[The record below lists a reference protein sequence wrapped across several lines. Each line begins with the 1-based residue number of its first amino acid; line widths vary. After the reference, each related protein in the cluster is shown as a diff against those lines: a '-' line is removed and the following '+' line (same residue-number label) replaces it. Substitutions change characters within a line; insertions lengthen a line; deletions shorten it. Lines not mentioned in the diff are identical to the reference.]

1 MACRA
6 AALVGLAAAAAAAGA
21 QQPATVH
28 IAGHLIG
35 WTGTHDAYVALWND
49 STFLHT
55 PIREIKLPAGGDST
69 YTFDVAAGKWAL
81 SAYEDRNENG
91 KLDMG
96 LFGPKEPAGFWRAFH
111 GWHKPWFR
119 NVAVDVTAD
128 MSDANVKIR

>member
-1 MACRA
+1 MSLLRVCALACL
-6 AALVGLAAAAAAAGA
+6 ALATGAA
-21 QQPATVH
+21 QQSPTVR
-28 IAGHLIG
+28 ISGHLIG
-35 WTGTHDAYVALWND
+35 WTGKHTAHVALWND

-55 PIREIKLPAGGDST
+55 PVREIVLAAGGDSA
-69 YTFDVAAGKWAL
+69 YTFDVAPGKWAL

-96 LFGPKEPAGFWRAFH
+96 LIGPKEPAGFWRAFH

-128 MSDANVKIR
+128 VVDANVKIK